1 MDRVFYLHEVF
12 FLDVAEA
19 RADTVAIDHYPDFL
33 GHGMNANI
41 KGCPY
46 CGPDNTAW
54 VDGTYHP
61 AEAGVEHVS
70 DKWEVA
76 FAQMLGS
83 CANRSR

>member
-12 FLDVAEA
+12 FLD
-19 RADTVAIDHYPDFL
+19 
-33 GHGMNANI
+33 
-41 KGCPY
+41 CPY